1 MISILCGCRIWF
13 ITLQTSIVYEIFICN
28 SFIFFFG
35 CDKHIQETDRTIF
48 IQKLDALKFLS
59 EYHDQLHVMIG
70 EEEGDADK
78 AFEEFSSALRK
89 NNNSELIPVREAL
102 GKIKSFSVSSDEVM
116 KLDYLVDY
124 YQSGLSLQV
133 EAILRGNGYLKTFP
147 LDSALTIYNRL
158 SGI

>member
-1 MISILCGCRIWF
+1 MKSLFVIAL
-13 ITLQTSIVYEIFICN
+13 
-28 SFIFFFG
+28 FFVFG
-35 CDKHIQETDRTIF
+35 CDKLIKDSDRTIF

-59 EYHDQLHVMIG
+59 DYHDQLHVMIG

-78 AFEEFSSALRK
+78 AFKEFSIALRK
-89 NNNSELIPVREAL
+89 NNNSELIPIREAL
-102 GKIKSFSVSSDEVM
+102 RKIKSFSISSDEVM

-147 LDSALTIYNRL
+147 LDSAVIIYNRL

>member
-1 MISILCGCRIWF
+1 MKYFFPIAL
-13 ITLQTSIVYEIFICN
+13 
-28 SFIFFFG
+28 FFFLG
-35 CDKHIQETDRTIF
+35 CNNHVLDTDRSIF

-78 AFEEFSSALRK
+78 AFKEFSSALRK

-133 EAILRGNGYLKTFP
+133 EAILRGHGYLKTFP
-147 LDSALTIYNRL
+147 LDSARIIYDRF
-158 SGI
+158 SDS

>member
-1 MISILCGCRIWF
+1 MKYFFPIAL
-13 ITLQTSIVYEIFICN
+13 L
-28 SFIFFFG
+28 FFFG
-35 CDKHIQETDRTIF
+35 CNNHVLDTDRSIF

-78 AFEEFSSALRK
+78 AFKEFSSALRE

-147 LDSALTIYNRL
+147 LDSALIIYNRL
-158 SGI
+158 AGI

>member
-1 MISILCGCRIWF
+1 MKYFFPIAL
-13 ITLQTSIVYEIFICN
+13 
-28 SFIFFFG
+28 FFFLG
-35 CDKHIQETDRTIF
+35 CNNHVLDTDRSIF

-70 EEEGDADK
+70 EEDGDADK
-78 AFEEFSSALRK
+78 AFKEFSNALRK

-147 LDSALTIYNRL
+147 LDSALIIYNRL
-158 SGI
+158 AGI

>member
-1 MISILCGCRIWF
+1 MKYFFPIAL
-13 ITLQTSIVYEIFICN
+13 
-28 SFIFFFG
+28 FFFLG
-35 CDKHIQETDRTIF
+35 CNNHVLDTDRSIF

-78 AFEEFSSALRK
+78 AFKEFSSALRE

-147 LDSALTIYNRL
+147 LDSALIIYNRL
-158 SGI
+158 AGI

>member
-1 MISILCGCRIWF
+1 MKYLFVIALYF
-13 ITLQTSIVYEIFICN
+13 L
-28 SFIFFFG
+28 FG
-35 CDKHIQETDRTIF
+35 CDKHIQDTDRTIF

-133 EAILRGNGYLKTFP
+133 EAILRGSGYLKTFP

>member
-1 MISILCGCRIWF
+1 MKYFFPIALSFFLGCNNHV
-13 ITLQTSIVYEIFICN
+13 L
-28 SFIFFFG
+28 
-35 CDKHIQETDRTIF
+35 DTDRSIF

-59 EYHDQLHVMIG
+59 EYHDQLHIMIG
-70 EEEGDADK
+70 EEEGDADN
-78 AFEEFSSALRK
+78 AFKEFSSALRK

-147 LDSALTIYNRL
+147 LDSALIIYNLL
-158 SGI
+158 SDI

>member
-1 MISILCGCRIWF
+1 MKYFFPIAL
-13 ITLQTSIVYEIFICN
+13 
-28 SFIFFFG
+28 FFFLG
-35 CDKHIQETDRTIF
+35 CNNHVLDTDRSIF

-78 AFEEFSSALRK
+78 AFKEFSNALRK

-102 GKIKSFSVSSDEVM
+102 GKIKSFSVSSDKVM

-147 LDSALTIYNRL
+147 LDSALIIYNRL
-158 SGI
+158 AGI

>member
-1 MISILCGCRIWF
+1 MK
-13 ITLQTSIVYEIFICN
+13 Y
-28 SFIFFFG
+28 FFPIALFFLFG
-35 CDKHIQETDRTIF
+35 CDKHIQDTDRTIF

>member
-1 MISILCGCRIWF
+1 MKYFFSIAL
-13 ITLQTSIVYEIFICN
+13 
-28 SFIFFFG
+28 FFFLG
-35 CDKHIQETDRTIF
+35 CNKHDLNTDRSIF
-48 IQKLDALKFLS
+48 IQKLDALEFLS
-59 EYHDQLHVMIG
+59 EYHDRLHVMIG

-78 AFEEFSSALRK
+78 AFKEFSSALRK

>member
-1 MISILCGCRIWF
+1 MKYFFSIAL
-13 ITLQTSIVYEIFICN
+13 
-28 SFIFFFG
+28 FFFLG
-35 CDKHIQETDRTIF
+35 CNKHDLNTDRSIF

-78 AFEEFSSALRK
+78 AFKEFSSALRE

-102 GKIKSFSVSSDEVM
+102 GKIKSFSVSSEEVM

-147 LDSALTIYNRL
+147 LDSALIIYNRL
-158 SGI
+158 AGI

>member
-1 MISILCGCRIWF
+1 MKYFFSIAL
-13 ITLQTSIVYEIFICN
+13 
-28 SFIFFFG
+28 FFFLG
-35 CDKHIQETDRTIF
+35 CNKDILDTDRSIF
-48 IQKLDALKFLS
+48 IQKLDALVFLS
-59 EYHDQLHVMIG
+59 EYHDQLHIMIG

-78 AFEEFSSALRK
+78 AFKEFSSALRK

-102 GKIKSFSVSSDEVM
+102 GKIRSFSVSSDEVM

-147 LDSALTIYNRL
+147 LDSALIIYNRL
-158 SGI
+158 VGI

>member
-1 MISILCGCRIWF
+1 MKYFFPIALFFLIGC
-13 ITLQTSIVYEIFICN
+13 N
-28 SFIFFFG
+28 
-35 CDKHIQETDRTIF
+35 KHVLDTDRSIF

-78 AFEEFSSALRK
+78 AFKEFSSALRE

-102 GKIKSFSVSSDEVM
+102 GKIKSFSVSSEEVM

-124 YQSGLSLQV
+124 YQSGLSMQI
-133 EAILRGNGYLKTFP
+133 EAMLRGYGYLNVVP
-147 LDSALTIYNRL
+147 MDSALILYDRVSN
-158 SGI
+158 

>member
-1 MISILCGCRIWF
+1 MKYFFPIALF
-13 ITLQTSIVYEIFICN
+13 L
-28 SFIFFFG
+28 FFG
-35 CDKHIQETDRTIF
+35 CDKNIHDTDRAIF
-48 IQKLDALKFLS
+48 TQKLDALKFLS
-59 EYHDQLHVMIG
+59 EYHNQLHIMIG

-78 AFEEFSSALRK
+78 AFKEFSSAIRK
-89 NNNSELIPVREAL
+89 NNNSELIPVRESL

-133 EAILRGNGYLKTFP
+133 EAILRGHGYLKTFH
-147 LDSALTIYNRL
+147 LDSALTIYNSF

>member
-1 MISILCGCRIWF
+1 MKYFFSIAL
-13 ITLQTSIVYEIFICN
+13 
-28 SFIFFFG
+28 FFFLG
-35 CDKHIQETDRTIF
+35 CNKDILDTDRSIF

-59 EYHDQLHVMIG
+59 EYHDQLHIMIG

-78 AFEEFSSALRK
+78 AFKEFSSALRK

-102 GKIKSFSVSSDEVM
+102 RKIRSFSVSSDEVM

-158 SGI
+158 SGIK

>member
-1 MISILCGCRIWF
+1 M
-13 ITLQTSIVYEIFICN
+13 
-28 SFIFFFG
+28 FFLFG
-35 CDKHIQETDRTIF
+35 CDKHIQDTDRTIF

-78 AFEEFSSALRK
+78 AFKEFSSALGK

-102 GKIKSFSVSSDEVM
+102 GKIKSFSVSSEEVM

-147 LDSALTIYNRL
+147 LDSALIIYNRL
-158 SGI
+158 AGI

>member
-1 MISILCGCRIWF
+1 MKYFFPIAL
-13 ITLQTSIVYEIFICN
+13 
-28 SFIFFFG
+28 FFFLG
-35 CDKHIQETDRTIF
+35 CNNHVLDTDRSIF

-59 EYHDQLHVMIG
+59 KYHDQLHVMIG

-78 AFEEFSSALRK
+78 AFKEFSSALRK
-89 NNNSELIPVREAL
+89 NNHSELIPVKEAL
-102 GKIKSFSVSSDEVM
+102 GKIKSFSVSSEEVM

>member
-1 MISILCGCRIWF
+1 MKYFFPIAL
-13 ITLQTSIVYEIFICN
+13 
-28 SFIFFFG
+28 FFFLG
-35 CDKHIQETDRTIF
+35 CNNHVLDTDRSIF

-59 EYHDQLHVMIG
+59 KYHDQLHIMIG
-70 EEEGDADK
+70 EEKGDADK
-78 AFEEFSSALRK
+78 AFKEFSNALRA
-89 NNNSELIPVREAL
+89 NNNSELIPVIEAL

-147 LDSALTIYNRL
+147 LDSALIIYNRL
-158 SGI
+158 SDI

>member
-1 MISILCGCRIWF
+1 MKYFFPIAL
-13 ITLQTSIVYEIFICN
+13 
-28 SFIFFFG
+28 FFFLG
-35 CDKHIQETDRTIF
+35 CNNHVLDTDRSIF

-59 EYHDQLHVMIG
+59 EYHYQLHVMIG
-70 EEEGDADK
+70 EEEGNADK
-78 AFEEFSSALRK
+78 AFKEFSSALRE

-102 GKIKSFSVSSDEVM
+102 GKIKSFSVSSEEVM

-147 LDSALTIYNRL
+147 LDSALIIYNRL
-158 SGI
+158 AGI

>member
-1 MISILCGCRIWF
+1 MKYFFSIAL
-13 ITLQTSIVYEIFICN
+13 
-28 SFIFFFG
+28 FFFLG
-35 CDKHIQETDRTIF
+35 CNKHTPDTYRSIF

-59 EYHDQLHVMIG
+59 EYHDQLHIMIG
-70 EEEGDADK
+70 EERGDADK
-78 AFEEFSSALRK
+78 AFKEFSNALRK
-89 NNNSELIPVREAL
+89 NNNSELIPVRDAL
-102 GKIKSFSVSSDEVM
+102 RKIKSFSVSSDEVM

-147 LDSALTIYNRL
+147 LDSALIIYNRL

>member
-1 MISILCGCRIWF
+1 MKFLFVIAL
-13 ITLQTSIVYEIFICN
+13 
-28 SFIFFFG
+28 FFLFG
-35 CDKHIQETDRTIF
+35 CDKHIQDTDRTIF

-89 NNNSELIPVREAL
+89 NNNSELIPIREAL
-102 GKIKSFSVSSDEVM
+102 RKIKSFSISSDEVM

-147 LDSALTIYNRL
+147 LDSAVIIYNRL
-158 SGI
+158 SGL

>member
-1 MISILCGCRIWF
+1 MKYLFVIAL
-13 ITLQTSIVYEIFICN
+13 
-28 SFIFFFG
+28 FFLFG
-35 CDKHIQETDRTIF
+35 CDKHIQDTDRTIF

-147 LDSALTIYNRL
+147 LDSALIIYNRL
-158 SGI
+158 VGI

>member
-1 MISILCGCRIWF
+1 MKYLFVIAL
-13 ITLQTSIVYEIFICN
+13 
-28 SFIFFFG
+28 FFLFG
-35 CDKHIQETDRTIF
+35 CDKHIQDTDRTIF

-102 GKIKSFSVSSDEVM
+102 EKIKSFSVSSDEVM

>member
-1 MISILCGCRIWF
+1 MRSLFVIAL
-13 ITLQTSIVYEIFICN
+13 
-28 SFIFFFG
+28 FFLLG
-35 CDKHIQETDRTIF
+35 CDKHIQDTDRTIF

-78 AFEEFSSALRK
+78 AFKEFSSALRK

-102 GKIKSFSVSSDEVM
+102 GKIKSFFVSSDEVM

-147 LDSALTIYNRL
+147 LDSALIIYNHL
-158 SGI
+158 SGN

>member
-1 MISILCGCRIWF
+1 MKYFFTIVLFLFLGC
-13 ITLQTSIVYEIFICN
+13 N
-28 SFIFFFG
+28 
-35 CDKHIQETDRTIF
+35 KHIQHTERTIF

-78 AFEEFSSALRK
+78 AFKEFFSALRK

>member
-1 MISILCGCRIWF
+1 MKYLFVIALYF
-13 ITLQTSIVYEIFICN
+13 L
-28 SFIFFFG
+28 FG
-35 CDKHIQETDRTIF
+35 CDKHIQDTDRTIF

-147 LDSALTIYNRL
+147 LDSALIIYNRL

>member
-1 MISILCGCRIWF
+1 MKYFFPVALFLLLGC
-13 ITLQTSIVYEIFICN
+13 N
-28 SFIFFFG
+28 
-35 CDKHIQETDRTIF
+35 KHILGTERFIF

-59 EYHDQLHVMIG
+59 KYHDQLHVMIG

-78 AFEEFSSALRK
+78 AFKEFSSALRK

-102 GKIKSFSVSSDEVM
+102 GKIKSFSISSDEVM

-147 LDSALTIYNRL
+147 LDSALIIYNRL
-158 SGI
+158 AGI

>member
-1 MISILCGCRIWF
+1 MKYFFPIAL
-13 ITLQTSIVYEIFICN
+13 
-28 SFIFFFG
+28 FFFLG
-35 CDKHIQETDRTIF
+35 CNNHVLDTDRSIF

-78 AFEEFSSALRK
+78 AFKEFSSALRK

-158 SGI
+158 AGI

>member
-1 MISILCGCRIWF
+1 MKYFFPIAL
-13 ITLQTSIVYEIFICN
+13 
-28 SFIFFFG
+28 FFFLG
-35 CDKHIQETDRTIF
+35 CNNHVLDTDRSVF

-59 EYHDQLHVMIG
+59 KYHDQLHVMIG
-70 EEEGDADK
+70 EEEGDANK
-78 AFEEFSSALRK
+78 AFKEFSSALRK

-102 GKIKSFSVSSDEVM
+102 GKIKSFSVSSEEVM

-147 LDSALTIYNRL
+147 LDSALIIYDRL
-158 SGI
+158 AGI